1 MHLPELEVGAL
12 VLIAWARL
20 LSVKHNIV
28 FCLLLPPL
36 YIPVRTTQSEL
47 KFVVEDKRRP

>member
-28 FCLLLPPL
+28 FCHSQVINYYPL
-36 YIPVRTTQSEL
+36 DL
-47 KFVVEDKRRP
+47 AN